1 MPKKIPSYVR
11 MLIEGKPEDLDAATD
26 LLFEAGCTGT
36 EETQK
41 TRFEAYFPTHVDI
54 EHLSVELARNFPR
67 LRCGSIEH
75 VEDEDWSV
83 AWKKD
88 FHGFSLGEGF
98 FVSPSWESPPRTDR
112 IVLRIDPE
120 RGFGTGTHDTTRL
133 SLELIEDHARAGISV
148 IDAGTGTGILAM
160 AAAALGCRPVIAIEA
175 DLEAASCARAN
186 IRRNHFGRVVQIH
199 QGTLSEVTPPPAE
212 LVVAN
217 LNENVIKKNLVRL
230 ESWVQP
236 RGTLILSGLLVEQ
249 VGGIVTGPSS
259 DFRISQHRTAGEWAA
274 LVIKRASHA

>member
-11 MLIEGKPEDLDAATD
+11 LLIEGKPEDLDAAAD
-26 LLFEAGCTGT
+26 FLFAAGCTGT
-36 EETQK
+36 EQTQNS
-41 TRFEAYFPTHVDI
+41 RFEAYFPTHVDI
-54 EHLSVELARNFPR
+54 EHLSGELARNFPR
-67 LRCGSIEH
+67 LRCGAIER
-75 VEDEDWSV
+75 VEDEDWSA

-88 FHGFSLGEGF
+88 FHGFSLGEGI

-112 IVLRIDPE
+112 IILRIDPE

-133 SLELIEDHARAGISV
+133 CLELIEGHARAGISV

-175 DLEAASCARAN
+175 DSEAASCARAN
-186 IRRNHFGRVVQIH
+186 IRRNHLGRVVQIH
-199 QGTLSEVTPPPAE
+199 EGTLSEAMPSPAG

-217 LNENVIKKNLVRL
+217 LNEGVIKRELVRL

-249 VGGIVTGPSS
+249 VGGIASGLTS

-274 LVIKRASHA
+274 LVIERASHA